1 MLTKYKLCNYPIK
14 YMNDETSG
22 ILTGDFILLAAGT
35 GIGKS
40 TMSRILTQN
49 AIYEHCPVVL
59 YSLEDEVGTFASD
72 SIYREYVLS
81 TGEYPNFRD
90 FLLDATANPEKYKQY
105 RETAARK
112 NAKTNKD
119 GLRLLQIHEMSSELL
134 SGNVLKKVITQ
145 MEQEIEQG
153 YRLFILDHL
162 DVLVPS
168 EKPQDMVTAV
178 TELWRLVSTK
188 QIALITFSQLS
199 TQRNMEV
206 LCPGLKDIR
215 GSAAKQ
221 QTPTIIFSIARDNI
235 SDYTLSQ
242 LGSPTFCRMLK
253 NRQGKKPSMAT
264 IFFYQGHYEQK
275 YIPMD
280 TNESGT
286 IVNGVPVKEFI
297 RQQTTKKSIKE
308 EPKAIGY

>member
-14 YMNDETSG
+14 YMNDETHG
-22 ILTGDFILLAAGT
+22 ILTGDLVLIAAST
-35 GIGKS
+35 GCGKS
-40 TMSRILTQN
+40 TTSRLITQN
-49 AIYEHCPVVL
+49 AIYEKCPVVL

-72 SIYREYVLS
+72 SVYREYILS
-81 TGEYPNFRD
+81 TGEYLDFRQW
-90 FLLDATANPEKYKQY
+90 LLDSTANPDKYKQY
-105 RETAARK
+105 RELAARKAARK
-112 NAKTNKD
+112 NAD
-119 GLRLLQIHEMSSELL
+119 GLRLLQVHEMSDELL
-134 SGNVLKKVITQ
+134 SGNVLKKVISQ

-168 EKPQDMVTAV
+168 ERPQDMVAAI

-199 TQRNMEV
+199 SQRNTEV

-221 QTPTIIFSIARDNI
+221 QTPTIIFSIARDNV
-235 SDYTLSQ
+235 SDYTGDFQ
-242 LGSPTFCRMLK
+242 GSPTFCRMLK
-253 NRQGKKPSMAT
+253 NRQGGKPSMAT
-264 IFFYQGHYEQK
+264 IFFQHGHYTQD
-275 YIPMD
+275 YIWME

-286 IVNGVPVKEFI
+286 IVNGVSVKEYI
-297 RQQTTKKSIKE
+297 RQQNTKKQLKNSTMK
-308 EPKAIGY
+308 IGY

>member
-1 MLTKYKLCNYPIK
+1 MLTKHKLCNYPIK

-22 ILTGDFILLAAGT
+22 ILTGDLILLAAGT

-72 SIYREYVLS
+72 SVYREYVLS
-81 TGEYPNFRD
+81 TGEYPDFRE
-90 FLLDATANPEKYKQY
+90 FLLDATANPDKYKKY
-105 RETAARK
+105 REAAARK
-112 NAKTNKD
+112 NAKKNAD
-119 GLRLLQIHEMSSELL
+119 GLRLLQIHEMSDELL

-168 EKPQDMVTAV
+168 ERPQDMVTAI

-199 TQRNMEV
+199 TQRNTEV
-206 LCPGLKDIR
+206 LCPSLKDIR

-221 QTPTIIFSIARDNI
+221 QTPTIIFSIARDNVC
-235 SDYTLSQ
+235 DYTGQ
-242 LGSPTFCRMLK
+242 YIGSPTFCRMLK

-264 IFFYQGHYEQK
+264 IFFHQGHYTQD
-275 YIPMD
+275 YIWME

-286 IVNGVPVKEFI
+286 IVNGVSVKEFI
-297 RQQTTKKSIKE
+297 RHQSAMKDLKKSALK
-308 EPKAIGY
+308 IGY